1 MSCQRGLAFR
11 SLSARG
17 APAGFPRRTPVPEKK
32 LRKRWEYSGGS
43 RVVPEGSMRIGSE
56 SETTFSQAALGH
68 LDSIYS
74 YAASLCDSPA
84 QAEALVQA
92 TYRCAARAFGS
103 LAPDGNLK
111 SRLYAIARN
120 IWLNQ
125 VHCGAAVVRAPDP
138 HAFPADGTES
148 QGVRTALERLPR
160 PYREVIVLHEFE
172 GLSYCEIASIV
183 HCPAGTVFSRLDRG
197 RKRLRRVLSACRIS
211 APRPPIE
218 VTP

>member
-1 MSCQRGLAFR
+1 MRVGSQ
-11 SLSARG
+11 
-17 APAGFPRRTPVPEKK
+17 
-32 LRKRWEYSGGS
+32 SG
-43 RVVPEGSMRIGSE
+43 
-56 SETTFSQAALGH
+56 TTFSQAALGH

-197 RKRLRRVLSACRIS
+197 RERLRRVLSACRKS
-211 APRPPIE
+211 APQPPLE